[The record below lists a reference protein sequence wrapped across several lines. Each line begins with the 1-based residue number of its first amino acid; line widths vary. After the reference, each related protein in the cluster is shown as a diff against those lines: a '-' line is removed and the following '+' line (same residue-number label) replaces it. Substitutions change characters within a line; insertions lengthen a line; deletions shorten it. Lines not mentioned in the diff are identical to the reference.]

1 MKRLL
6 SPWVALAVLM
16 TPLSLQ
22 AQAKGEGLAHLV
34 PNLILTG
41 IVLPGAMTRASARG
55 TLHVRQPDIRR
66 LAGSVTARHSGD
78 SELSKHSVTD

>member
-22 AQAKGEGLAHLV
+22 AQANGHGLAHLV
-34 PNLILTG
+34 PNLILTE
-41 IVLPGAMTRASARG
+41 IVLPGASDPGIVRTR
-55 TLHVRQPDIRR
+55 DISR
-66 LAGSVTARHSGD
+66 
-78 SELSKHSVTD
+78 